1 MGGHPSIAWVLLAIT
16 CLVAVSMLNPRI
28 RRQWHWGRTRTRVS
42 TSTFGS
48 LAFLGALGMTTAT
61 AFGLLPFPFIFLSL
75 PLMLVGA
82 LYDSWRDNQA
92 TRKKKSGG

>member
-1 MGGHPSIAWVLLAIT
+1 
-16 CLVAVSMLNPRI
+16 
-28 RRQWHWGRTRTRVS
+28 
-42 TSTFGS
+42 
-48 LAFLGALGMTTAT
+48 MTTAT